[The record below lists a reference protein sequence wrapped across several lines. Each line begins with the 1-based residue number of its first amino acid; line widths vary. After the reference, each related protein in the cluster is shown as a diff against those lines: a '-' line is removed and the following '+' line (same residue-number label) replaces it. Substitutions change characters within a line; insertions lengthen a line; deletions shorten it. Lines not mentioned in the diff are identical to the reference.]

1 MKMQKGLLL
10 LGTVVLSILLTA
22 CGSQE
27 KKEASSE
34 GKLQVMTT
42 FYPMY
47 EFTKQ
52 VVGNKG
58 EVELLIPA
66 GTEPHDFE
74 PSAKDLAKISDSDV
88 FVYNSPELETWTKNL
103 TDTVD
108 TKKTEIIQ
116 ASKDIKL
123 MEGTA
128 HDHEDTHDHDSD
140 EHDEHGHSHDLD
152 PHVWLDPA
160 LAIKEV
166 EMIRDQLSKKYPE
179 DKAAFEKN
187 ASKYIE
193 ELKALDADY
202 QSAFKEAKNKTFV
215 TQHAAFG
222 YLANQYGLTQE
233 AIAGISPDQEPSP
246 SRLSEL
252 KHYVEDHHVK
262 VIYFEENASSKVAE
276 TLSKETGVKLEVL
289 NPLESLTDKQL
300 KNGENYVSVMRENL
314 DALKESIK

>member
-1 MKMQKGLLL
+1 MKKQKGLLIV
-10 LGTVVLSILLTA
+10 GTVLLSMLLTA
-22 CGSQE
+22 CGTQE
-27 KKEASSE
+27 KKEASSND
-34 GKLQVMTT
+34 KIQVMTT

-58 EVELLIPA
+58 HVDLLIPA

-88 FVYNSPELETWTKNL
+88 FVYNSPELETWTDNL
-103 TDTVD
+103 TDTID

-116 ASKDIKL
+116 ASKNIPL
-123 MEGTA
+123 MEGAEHAHEEA
-128 HDHEDTHDHDSD
+128 HDHDGE
-140 EHDEHGHSHDLD
+140 EHEEHGHDHELD
-152 PHVWLDPA
+152 PHVWLDPV

-166 EMIRDQLSKKYPE
+166 ETIRDQLSKKYPE
-179 DKAAFEKN
+179 DKATFEKN
-187 ASKYIE
+187 AESYID
-193 ELKALDADY
+193 ELKAVDQEY
-202 QSAFKEAKNKTFV
+202 QTAFKDAKEKTFV

-222 YLANQYGLTQE
+222 YLAKQYGLTQE

-252 KHYVEDHHVK
+252 KHYVEDHQVK

-276 TLSKETGVKLEVL
+276 TLSKETGVKLDVL
-289 NPLESLTDKQL
+289 NPLESLTDKQI
-300 KNGENYVSVMRENL
+300 KNGENYLSVMRENL
-314 DALKESIK
+314 TALKESIH

>member
-10 LGTVVLSILLTA
+10 LGTVVLSVLLTA
-22 CGSQE
+22 CGGQE
-27 KKEASSE
+27 KKEASSNE
-34 GKLQVMTT
+34 KIQVMTT

-52 VVGNKG
+52 VVGYKG
-58 EVELLIPA
+58 DIELLIPA

-88 FVYNSPELETWTKNL
+88 FVYNSPELETWTDNL
-103 TDTVD
+103 TDTID
-108 TKKTEIIQ
+108 TKQTEIIQ

-123 MEGTA
+123 MEGTEHEHEEA
-128 HDHEDTHDHDSD
+128 HDHDTQ
-140 EHDEHGHSHDLD
+140 EHEEHGHSHELD

-166 EMIRDQLSKKYPE
+166 ETIRDQLSKKYPD

-187 ASKYIE
+187 AASYID
-193 ELKALDADY
+193 ELKKLDEEF
-202 QSAFKEAKNKTFV
+202 QTAFKDAKNKTFV

-222 YLANQYGLTQE
+222 YLANKYGLTQE

-252 KHYVEDHHVK
+252 KHYVDDNQVK
-262 VIYFEENASSKVAE
+262 VIYFEDNASSKVAE

-289 NPLESLTDKQL
+289 NPLESLTDKQI
-300 KNGENYVSVMRENL
+300 KDGEDYLSVMRENL
-314 DALKESIK
+314 TALKESIH

>member
-10 LGTVVLSILLTA
+10 LGTVVLSVLLTA
-22 CGSQE
+22 CGGQE
-27 KKEASSE
+27 KKEASSNE
-34 GKLQVMTT
+34 KIQVMTT

-52 VVGNKG
+52 VVGDKG
-58 EVELLIPA
+58 DVELLIPA

-88 FVYNSPELETWTKNL
+88 FVYNSPELETWTDNL
-103 TDTVD
+103 TDTID
-108 TKKTEIIQ
+108 TKQTEIIQ

-123 MEGTA
+123 MEGTEHDHEEA
-128 HDHEDTHDHDSD
+128 HDHDTQ
-140 EHDEHGHSHDLD
+140 EHEEHGHSHELD

-166 EMIRDQLSKKYPE
+166 ETIRDQLSKKYPD

-187 ASKYIE
+187 AASYID
-193 ELKALDADY
+193 ELKKLDEEFQTALKD
-202 QSAFKEAKNKTFV
+202 AKNKTFV

-252 KHYVEDHHVK
+252 KHYVDDNQVK

-289 NPLESLTDKQL
+289 NPLESLTDKQI
-300 KNGENYVSVMRENL
+300 KDGEDYLSVMRENL
-314 DALKESIK
+314 AALKESVH